1 MAGVL
6 ALPACTLLF
15 EPAGAGE
22 DASTPGADAAS
33 PSDGSPPASDAAPD
47 DDGAPSGSLIDRIAP
62 ARILEGQGSSE
73 SGPKV
78 PVVLAGRDFHGGWLK
93 SETEDLLTIVEG
105 SSCVSEDGAWIA
117 ALAAAPVNPSHGLGD
132 PAGEATIALVSG
144 GRVAARANIDIEWL
158 NELVIP
164 FEATLSVSD
173 DLEGRVF
180 SRISIGGQT
189 TIEGENDEPARLVAT
204 GDIEVSA
211 PILAAGAPG
220 DGETLGAGGPGGCIG
235 GSGRRGADE
244 SSSRGGCGEGGGG
257 ESTTKGAGGGNRHPG
272 HQGGPDS
279 QPGEETGSED
289 VYPIGTSELN
299 HNRGNG
305 GGGMVSVED
314 DDPDPPSPIAP
325 LSEELGSTA
334 TAGAGGGGGGGV
346 VVISAGGTLTF
357 EVVDE
362 LGEVGLPVSM
372 AGGDGASV
380 AGLPGLGGGGGSGG
394 ILLLRGS
401 RIEVP
406 LDFRLDEALAGG
418 FGGGDDPDLGQGAPG
433 RARVDAAELEADG
446 LAGPFFRG
454 PSFSPITPQIV
465 GGDGSM
471 TFQIFGE
478 PERLFAIYARHQ
490 DEEDYEHVFDA
501 AVGEQGHATVVAP
514 RVLEPGR
521 NELCIFVPSAQ
532 ALIAAGAEPKSIG
545 PEGKTCLEVAHV
557 PGGECASN

>member
-15 EPAGAGE
+15 EPAGAGD
-22 DASTPGADAAS
+22 DASAPEADAALLT
-33 PSDGSPPASDAAPD
+33 DGSPPASDAGPD
-47 DDGAPSGSLIDRIAP
+47 DDGAPSGPPIDRVAP
-62 ARILEGQGSSE
+62 ARILEGEGSSE

-78 PVVLAGRDFHGGWLK
+78 PVVLAGSDFHGGWLK
-93 SETEDLLTIVEG
+93 SETEELLSIVEG

-144 GRVAARANIDIEWL
+144 ERVAARANIDIEWL

-173 DLEGRVF
+173 DLEGQVF
-180 SRISIGGQT
+180 SRIAIGGQT

-211 PILAAGAPG
+211 PILAAGSPG
-220 DGETLGAGGPGGCIG
+220 VGEQRGSGGPGSCAG
-235 GSGRRGADE
+235 GSGDGFELPRD
-244 SSSRGGCGEGGGG
+244 GGCAPGGGSNSV
-257 ESTTKGAGGGNRHPG
+257 EKGAGGGNRHPG

-279 QPGEETGSED
+279 QPGEATGSED
-289 VYPIGTSELN
+289 VYPLGIIGLLE
-299 HNRGNG
+299 NRGNG
-305 GGGMVSVED
+305 GGARVLDGD

-325 LSEELGSTA
+325 LSEAHGLV
-334 TAGAGGGGGGGV
+334 GAGGGGGGGA

-357 EVVDE
+357 EVVDDQ
-362 LGEVGLPVSM
+362 GEVRLPVSV
-372 AGGDGASV
+372 AGGHGASV
-380 AGLPGLGGGGGSGG
+380 DGNLNLGGGGGSGG

-418 FGGGDDPDLGQGAPG
+418 FGGGEDIDLGQGAAG
-433 RARVDAAELEADG
+433 RARVDAGELEADG

-454 PSFSPITPQIV
+454 PSFAPQTPQIV
-465 GGDGSM
+465 GGNGSM

-478 PERLFAIYARHQ
+478 PERLFAIYARHE
-490 DEEDYEHVFDA
+490 DDDDYEHVFDA
-501 AVGEQGHATVVAP
+501 AVGDQGHATVVAP

-532 ALIAAGAEPKSIG
+532 ALIAAGEEAKSIG
-545 PEGKTCLEVAHV
+545 AEGKTCLDVAHV
-557 PGGECASN
+557 PGGDCASN